1 MGIRDEFS
9 FSAFNLT
16 RIDGGFKT
24 KTARKRQ
31 RRTVSIG
38 AWWRVAERKMGKSRM
53 AAGWADLEQFGVILR
68 EPLLASPSQGAVY
81 ASGLSGLAR
90 GTVSGAREE

>member
-1 MGIRDEFS
+1 
-9 FSAFNLT
+9 
-16 RIDGGFKT
+16 
-24 KTARKRQ
+24 
-31 RRTVSIG
+31 
-38 AWWRVAERKMGKSRM
+38 M